1 MNSSWMALLCFIS
14 CAAVSQAQAPGTR
27 SRVLHSHPDFSR
39 EPFVIEQ
46 YATTARFEND
56 GTEEEDLRVRI
67 GVQNDSGVA
76 AWRELVFGY
85 DDKRERIDVRYV
97 RIRKADGNTNEI
109 PTDAIKDT
117 VAAAAHEFPAY
128 ANCKEKDIAVPS
140 LAPGDTLEYE
150 IAKRVIAP
158 AAPNEFWFEHSFI
171 ETAVVLDERLE
182 INIPAR
188 RKVVLKSSDVLA
200 HEATEIGGRTIYSW
214 KHANFKHGDETS
226 QQTLEQLK
234 KKTPDVQLT
243 SFGTWDEVARWY
255 SSLAQGRDEP
265 TPEIRAKTRDLVQG
279 RLDGDDKIEA
289 LYDYVS
295 KKIRYVALPF
305 GAAGYQPHR
314 AAEIL
319 SNQYGNAQDKHT
331 LLAAMLRAMGMSAE
345 AALMPSARQ
354 LDSSVA
360 SPAQFD
366 RVITAAPSGG
376 GALIWMDSTLD
387 IAPYRML
394 AAGLRKRSSLLISED
409 AKSKIVET
417 PPDPPFVSAQRVDIE
432 GQVSELGKL
441 TAHARYSVRGDAEL
455 VLRAA
460 FHRSRE
466 EEWKEIGQTILTQDG
481 IHGEVTSVKSSDST
495 ATHDA
500 FEIDL
505 DFAQSNFTDWLGK
518 STRTSLPLPAI
529 GLPDPPHDKTRPID
543 LGSPLSVLVKLKLV
557 FPAAFTARPPTALAL
572 RLDFAEFT
580 SSYQFVAHTLTAE
593 RTLDFTMRELPPSR
607 AAEYAAFIHAVTT
620 DENQPLAVENA
631 APGAIPRNATVDQ
644 LVEAGRASFHSGN
657 SQAAIPLFERVVQ
670 LDPQHKQAWNDLG
683 LVYLNVGKLDE
694 AIAAFQSQL
703 EANPSDERANQYL
716 GLAHERKQN
725 YSQAAAAFR
734 RQTQIN
740 PLDPVAHGSLGEVLL
755 EQHEYAQALPE
766 FEKATVLA
774 PQNAQLQIGLGRAY
788 AETGKND
795 EAVAAFERAA
805 ALSPSA
811 EILNEIAFNLAEV
824 KLALDKAQRYA
835 ESAIADAGEALR
847 PVELDHVSRQNLVE
861 IENIAAYWDTL
872 GWVFFQRNYL
882 DRAAKYIR
890 AAWLLSQDGEAGD
903 HLAQIYERLG
913 QKDRAIHACALAL
926 AAPHATPDT
935 RARLTLLLRGNRQ
948 IDELVAKAKPELQAL
963 RAIPVGNLLAEDA
976 RADFLILLSPGVK
989 QARVDAMTFIG
1000 GDERLRPF
1008 ADRLRS
1014 LDYGLVFP
1022 DSSPA
1027 KLIRRGTLAC
1037 SKTDACTFT
1046 LMLPESVGSAD

>member
-1 MNSSWMALLCFIS
+1 MALLCFIS

-27 SRVLHSHPDFSR
+27 SRVQHSHPDFSH

-56 GTEEEDLRVRI
+56 GTEEEDLHVRVR
-67 GVQNDSGVA
+67 VQNDSGVA

-85 DDKRERIDVRYV
+85 DDKRERIDVRYARV
-97 RIRKADGNTNEI
+97 RKADGNTNEV

-150 IAKRVIAP
+150 IAQRVFAP

-188 RKVVLKSSDVLA
+188 RKVVLKFSDVLV
-200 HEATEIGGRTIYSW
+200 HETTEIGGRKIYSW

-226 QQTLEQLK
+226 QQKLEQLR

-295 KKIRYVALPF
+295 KKIRYAALPF
-305 GAAGYQPHR
+305 GASGYQPHR

-366 RVITAAPSGG
+366 RVITAASSGG

-505 DFAQSNFTDWLGK
+505 DFAQSNFTDWSGK
-518 STRTSLPLPAI
+518 SIRTSLPLPAI
-529 GLPDPPHDKTRPID
+529 GLPDPSHDKTRPID

-572 RLDFAEFT
+572 TLDFAEFK
-580 SSYQFVAHTLTAE
+580 SSYQFAAHTLTAE

-657 SQAAIPLFERVVQ
+657 SQAAIPLLERVVQ

-716 GLAHERKQN
+716 GLAYERKQN

-755 EQHEYAQALPE
+755 EQHEYGQALPE

-811 EILNEIAFNLAEV
+811 EIWNEIAFNLAEV

-835 ESAIADAGEALR
+835 ESAIAGAGEALR

-926 AAPHATPDT
+926 ATPHATLDT
-935 RARLTLLLRGNRQ
+935 RARLTLLLRSNRQ
-948 IDELVAKAKPELQAL
+948 IDELVAKAKPELEAL
-963 RAIPVGNLLAEDA
+963 RTIAVGNLLAEDA

-989 QARVDAMTFIG
+989 QARVDAVTFIR

-1008 ADRLRS
+1008 AERLRS
-1014 LDYGLVFP
+1014 LDYGPVFP

-1046 LMLPESVGSAD
+1046 LMLPENVGTAE